1 METSTIGFTNKS
13 AEKFFK
19 LLRDAEVKTLLDVRL
34 NNTSQLSGFAKKA
47 DLEYFLSQLISAE
60 FIELRELAPEKD
72 MLRQYQ
78 RREIN
83 WSSYATKYIELLAK
97 RQVEN
102 NLDVALF
109 DRGCLLC
116 SEDRPH
122 HCHRRL
128 AVEYLNA
135 RWNHKLNVT
144 HLY

>member
-128 AVEYLNA
+128 SVEYLNA

>member
-1 METSTIGFTNKS
+1 MATSTIGFTNKS

-34 NNTSQLSGFAKKA
+34 NNVSQLSGFAKKA
-47 DLEYFLSQLISAE
+47 DLKYFLSQLIAAE
-60 FIELRELAPEKD
+60 FVELRDLAPEKD

-78 RREIN
+78 RKEIG
-83 WSSYATKYIELLAK
+83 WESYATKYIECLAK
-97 RQVEN
+97 RQVKN
-102 NLDVALF
+102 NLDIALF

-116 SEDRPH
+116 SEGRLH

-135 RWNHKLNVT
+135 RWNNRLNVT

>member
-34 NNTSQLSGFAKKA
+34 NNVSQLSGFAKKA
-47 DLEYFLSQLISAE
+47 DLKYFLSQLIAAE
-60 FIELRELAPEKD
+60 FVELRDLAPEKD

-78 RREIN
+78 RKEIG
-83 WSSYATKYIELLAK
+83 WESYATKYIEWLAK

-102 NLDVALF
+102 NLDIALF

-116 SEDRPH
+116 SENRPH

-135 RWNHKLNVT
+135 RWNNRLNVT

>member
-1 METSTIGFTNKS
+1 
-13 AEKFFK
+13 
-19 LLRDAEVKTLLDVRL
+19 
-34 NNTSQLSGFAKKA
+34 
-47 DLEYFLSQLISAE
+47 
-60 FIELRELAPEKD
+60 